1 MSEQEWLDI
10 FGDNLVSILEEYK
23 MTQDELA
30 EETGLSKG
38 TISKYIHK
46 KQIPNLKAIINLSYA
61 LDMDI
66 DELIDFGD
74 RIE

>member
-38 TISKYIHK
+38 TISKYIRK